1 MFSILFFITL
11 IISDV
16 ILLEICRIVW
26 KEWSHPVFL
35 INVLYMVLILVAY
48 CGLKKYPWSFEGVT
62 WLTMALYFLTAGG
75 AFGKQIFKKRKPIL
89 CDTNSVRIA
98 ISNKAWIFL
107 TAMIVL
113 SIAGWLYQVVYNGFS
128 LSSFTSMDS
137 LAQMNNSIAVEHY
150 AGQSKTNILIK
161 ISTIFYY
168 VGPVCGGFLFPFSET
183 KTQKKLSILSMLPI
197 VLLMLFSSG
206 KSGFLSCIVLWGSA
220 FLTSYFYVHK
230 QAPKINF
237 SKLFGYAVLAVLAFV
252 LLLFSMMLRIGHVD
266 SETFDIVTEKFISYA
281 FGEIQAFD
289 WWFKVGRSNLNYS
302 AGVQTF
308 MAIFHN
314 LGMVERK
321 SGVYDFIPGT
331 VSNVYTVFRGIIED
345 FGTVGGLVFVAIC
358 GCIAGY
364 YFEKIK
370 YSVKLPVVSCSFVV
384 GIDFLFIYGYII
396 SPWIYTSYVIMMF
409 FFIGFVALCKG
420 KNIIITYGNKI
431 LIG

>member
-1 MFSILFFITL
+1 M
-11 IISDV
+11 
-16 ILLEICRIVW
+16 
-26 KEWSHPVFL
+26 
-35 INVLYMVLILVAY
+35 
-48 CGLKKYPWSFEGVT
+48 
-62 WLTMALYFLTAGG
+62 
-75 AFGKQIFKKRKPIL
+75 
-89 CDTNSVRIA
+89 
-98 ISNKAWIFL
+98 
-107 TAMIVL
+107 
-113 SIAGWLYQVVYNGFS
+113 
-128 LSSFTSMDS
+128 
-137 LAQMNNSIAVEHY
+137 
-150 AGQSKTNILIK
+150 
-161 ISTIFYY
+161 
-168 VGPVCGGFLFPFSET
+168 
-183 KTQKKLSILSMLPI
+183 
-197 VLLMLFSSG
+197 
-206 KSGFLSCIVLWGSA
+206 
-220 FLTSYFYVHK
+220 
-230 QAPKINF
+230 
-237 SKLFGYAVLAVLAFV
+237 FGYAVLAVLAFG
-252 LLLFSMMLRIGHVD
+252 LLLFSMMLRIGRVD

-308 MAIFHN
+308 MSIFHN

-321 SGVYDFIPGT
+321 SGVYDFIPGV